1 MKERGPRLARSLLA
15 IFVSMWVFEAAAGL
29 VTDPPAGLDE
39 PRFFEQ
45 LRTMLAELSRSEDPV
60 IRRLYET
67 ARASPAAIHVRPM
80 TDDRSTWNSDG
91 TRTRAHTEPDDRRP
105 KSEGRDK
112 PSDATIF
119 VPPEAV
125 EPGKGFWKSGTLV
138 HELTHAIDLAN
149 GRYNP
154 EVTIRERRA
163 TFMQNVW
170 RSHTGATLRTSY
182 HGRFPTLDYQE
193 ALRRGALE
201 EYARQ
206 IFTRSDFPMPPSA
219 PPAGGATKDHD

>member
-1 MKERGPRLARSLLA
+1 MTSLAKPLLA
-15 IFVSMWVFEAAAGL
+15 ILMSMWACGAAAGL
-29 VTDPPAGLDE
+29 VTEPPAAVDE
-39 PRFFEQ
+39 PRFYEQ
-45 LRTMLAELSRSEDPV
+45 LRAMLVELSRSEDP
-60 IRRLYET
+60 ILRRLHET
-67 ARASPAAIHVRPM
+67 ARASPAAIRVRPM

-91 TRTRAHTEPDDRRP
+91 SRTRAHTEPDDRQP
-105 KSEGRDK
+105 KSAGRDK

-119 VPPEAV
+119 LPPEAV

-154 EVTIRERRA
+154 AVAIRERRA

-170 RSHTGATLRTSY
+170 RGHTGAALRTSY

-201 EYARQ
+201 EYARY
-206 IFTRSDFPMPPSA
+206 IFTRSDFPGPPGASQTVS
-219 PPAGGATKDHD
+219 ATKDGD

>member
-1 MKERGPRLARSLLA
+1 MTNLARSLLA
-15 IFVSMWVFEAAAGL
+15 ILVSIWACEAAAGL
-29 VTDPPAGLDE
+29 VTDPPAGVDE
-39 PRFFEQ
+39 PRFYEQ
-45 LRTMLAELSRSEDPV
+45 LRTMLAELSRSKDPLL
-60 IRRLYET
+60 RRLYET
-67 ARASPAAIHVRPM
+67 AKASPAAIHVRPI

-91 TRTRAHTEPDDRRP
+91 TRTRGHTEPDDRRP
-105 KSEGRDK
+105 KSAGRDK
-112 PSDATIF
+112 PSNATIF

-125 EPGKGFWKSGTLV
+125 EPGKGFWKSGMLV

-154 EVTIRERRA
+154 EVTVRERRA

-193 ALRRGALE
+193 ALRRRALE
-201 EYARQ
+201 DYARH
-206 IFTRSDFPMPPSA
+206 IFMRSDFPKPPSA
-219 PPAGGATKDHD
+219 SPAGGAKNDDD